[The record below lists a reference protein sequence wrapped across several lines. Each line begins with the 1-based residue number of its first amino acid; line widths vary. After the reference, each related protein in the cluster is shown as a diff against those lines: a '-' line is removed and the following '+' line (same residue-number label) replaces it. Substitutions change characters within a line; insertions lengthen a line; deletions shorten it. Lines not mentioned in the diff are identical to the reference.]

1 MKISELPEYRNRSEL
16 LTIGP
21 EATVLDA
28 AKLMTEKNFG
38 SIVVTD
44 GEGKLVGI
52 LTERDMLKRVV
63 AREVDAANTPV
74 SKVMTTGVKTARVED
89 EVADCL
95 RQMSNG
101 RFRHLPVLDEQ
112 GRPDGMVSQGD
123 FVALTWPEVMHRAT
137 EQTRAMFGSR
147 YQAAMIV
154 IAILAFGVIMGV
166 TAA

>member
-1 MKISELPEYRNRSEL
+1 MRISELPEYRNRDEL

-21 EATVLDA
+21 DATVLEA
-28 AKLMTEKNFG
+28 ARKMTERNYG

-44 GEGKLVGI
+44 ANGKLVGI

-63 AREVDAANTPV
+63 AREVDAGSTPV
-74 SKVMTTGVKTARVED
+74 SQVMTTGVKTATVED

-101 RFRHLPVLDEQ
+101 RFRHLPVLDPE

-123 FVALTWPEVMHRAT
+123 FVALTWPDVMRRAGA
-137 EQTRAMFGSR
+137 QTQAMFGSR
-147 YQAAMIV
+147 YQAAVIV
-154 IAILAFGVIMGV
+154 GAILLFGLVV
-166 TAA
+166 SAA